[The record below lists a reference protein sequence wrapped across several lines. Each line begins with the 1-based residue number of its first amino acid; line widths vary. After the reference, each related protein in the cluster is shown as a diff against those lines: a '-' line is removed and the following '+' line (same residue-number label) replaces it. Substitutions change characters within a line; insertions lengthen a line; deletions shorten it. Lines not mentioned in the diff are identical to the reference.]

1 MKQQSENKNS
11 RLIPI
16 LREGVAV
23 IQMIFFKELKSVI
36 AGKHP
41 DLDLPS
47 QTMLAGAVTNELFGS
62 QNPEEKF
69 QNFREQYRGTI
80 EQELL
85 CLATELPQLSAPLA
99 DALRVQTLC
108 DNQEGIDSS
117 HILKLADSCNIL
129 SAERELP
136 LPSAFMAT
144 VRKLG
149 GEHNLIIPPIE
160 IDETEEQALLQ

>member
-1 MKQQSENKNS
+1 MKQKSENKNS

-23 IQMIFFKELKSVI
+23 IQMIFFKELKRVI

-47 QTMLAGAVTNELFGS
+47 QTMLAGAVTNELFGF

-99 DALRVQTLC
+99 DALARGSPDPLAVGQAQDDHERSRRVVTH
-108 DNQEGIDSS
+108 EGDAV
-117 HILKLADSCNIL
+117 LMD
-129 SAERELP
+129 R
-136 LPSAFMAT
+136 
-144 VRKLG
+144 R
-149 GEHNLIIPPIE
+149 
-160 IDETEEQALLQ
+160 